1 MVTTESK
8 GAFCAGT
15 ATPPR
20 SVETPES
27 QTPLLAEPVPTMP
40 IDETPT
46 QMLQDSQTDP
56 GHPLFAPDTQPGTEA
71 PPKAPESEVAE
82 SASAEVPPQR
92 GSNGRDPNYFKLPDL
107 YLE

>member
-1 MVTTESK
+1 MVSTESK

-20 SVETPES
+20 SSETPEA
-27 QTPLLAEPVPTMP
+27 PALAEPVPETVE
-40 IDETPT
+40 ETPT

-56 GHPLFAPDTQPGTEA
+56 GHPLFAPDTLPGTEA
-71 PPKAPESEVAE
+71 APKAPESEVAE
-82 SASAEVPPQR
+82 SASAEVPAPPS

-107 YLE
+107 FYLE

>member
-1 MVTTESK
+1 M
-8 GAFCAGT
+8 
-15 ATPPR
+15 PR
-20 SVETPES
+20 EETVE
-27 QTPLLAEPVPTMP
+27 
-40 IDETPT
+40 ETPT

-82 SASAEVPPQR
+82 SASAEVPPPR

-107 YLE
+107 YLEWNLNYTCLIE